1 MSARAY
7 DEWAENCPM
16 ALDQIVVA
24 GTKRTRKKSSKYADD
39 DDDDD
44 DAEPSKIAATIN
56 KRKTP
61 EKSNEGGTD
70 DEAPT
75 KQPRATAPTSPHPA
89 TPAPITTTSPSETNT
104 PPDAILPEAV
114 NLDVERDEYSG
125 DCNVTKEQ
133 LFEYGRNIAGTTEA
147 TAKEPPEKPSKVD
160 DSHPFMKIVSLIPM
174 LLPP

>member
-24 GTKRTRKKSSKYADD
+24 GTKRTRKQSSKYAD

-75 KQPRATAPTSPHPA
+75 KQPRATTPTSPHPA
-89 TPAPITTTSPSETNT
+89 TRLMSLAM
-104 PPDAILPEAV
+104 LWMRV
-114 NLDVERDEYSG
+114 LK
-125 DCNVTKEQ
+125 TKM
-133 LFEYGRNIAGTTEA
+133 RMGTEVKGA
-147 TAKEPPEKPSKVD
+147 
-160 DSHPFMKIVSLIPM
+160 MGIVVMGMVLHLRS
-174 LLPP
+174 